1 MSVAQPTRSSPR
13 PVVLCVDVDGT
24 LLRTDLLFES
34 FLSLVKCR
42 PWLLAA
48 VPFWVLR
55 GRSYLQRQLA
65 RGTSFANAPIP
76 IRQDFL
82 QYLEK
87 ESATGRRIV
96 LCSGSDE
103 ALVHRFAEQLKFPVE
118 FFPSTVHLKGR
129 RKAQALVE
137 RFGSR
142 RFDYAG
148 DAMDDLPV
156 WNQAHHAIVVNA
168 SSRLQLAAQALG
180 NVILVLPRTRSAV
193 SAFFRSLRARQWLK
207 NILVF
212 VPLITSHG
220 LLQGA
225 QFAKAAISFLS
236 MSLCASFVYV
246 VNDLMDVESDRTHRS
261 KRKRPFAAG
270 DLPIRVGLLTA
281 PLLLAAGIILSL
293 LLPPMASVLL
303 LTYVTTATAYTFWFK
318 HKMLADVILLSLLYT
333 LRILEGGAAT
343 SILVSPWLLAF
354 SLFLFISFAF
364 SKRVAEL
371 ARVST
376 AEGIAG
382 RGYLVADLATLASLG
397 GGSGFLACLVL
408 SFYISSENVR
418 VLYAHPGWLWLLL
431 PLLLNWMGR
440 VWIVTMRGQMSDDPI
455 DFVTRDVV
463 TGLTLLCG
471 GLILLLAMKC
481 PIGPPGIQE

>member
-1 MSVAQPTRSSPR
+1 MSVAQPTRSLPR

-34 FLSLVKCR
+34 FLSLVKCK

-48 VPFWVLR
+48 VPFWALQ
-55 GRSYLQRQLA
+55 GRSYLQRKLS
-65 RGTSFANAPIP
+65 RGTSFADAPIP

-87 ESATGRRIV
+87 ETASGRRIV

-103 ALVHRFAEQLKFPVE
+103 ALVRRVAEQLKFPVKI
-118 FFPSTVHLKGR
+118 FASDGSFNLKGR

-142 RFDYAG
+142 GFDYAG
-148 DAMDDLPV
+148 DAMEDLPI

-168 SSRLQLAAQALG
+168 SSRLQLAVQALG

-193 SAFFRSLRARQWLK
+193 SAFFRSLRMRQWLK

-212 VPLITSHG
+212 VPLITSHS

-225 QFAKAAISFLS
+225 QFLNAAISFLS
-236 MSLCASFVYV
+236 MSLCASSVYV
-246 VNDLMDVESDRTHRS
+246 VNDLMDVESDRTHRL

-293 LLPPMASVLL
+293 LLPPMATVLL
-303 LTYVTTATAYTFWFK
+303 LTYVASATAYTFWFK
-318 HKMLADVILLSLLYT
+318 HKMLADVVMLSLLYT
-333 LRILEGGAAT
+333 LRIVEGGAAT

-382 RGYLVADLATLASLG
+382 RGYLVADLSTLASLG

-440 VWIVTMRGQMSDDPI
+440 VWIVTMRGKCQT
-455 DFVTRDVV
+455 TRS
-463 TGLTLLCG
+463 TSSLETSSQ
-471 GLILLLAMKC
+471 
-481 PIGPPGIQE
+481 P